1 VILNT
6 ESHSQQHLLAG
17 TAVLGLLVALGW
29 QFGGYLPVFVA
40 WVESVGV
47 WGPIVFVLAYATATV
62 AFIPGSV
69 LSLAAGA
76 IFGLVKGT
84 AFVLMGATIG
94 SAGAFL
100 VSRYLARALIEQHL
114 AGHARIAAI
123 DQAIGGGGF
132 KIVLLLRLS
141 PVFPYNLLN
150 YALGLTKVRFTD
162 YVLASIGML
171 PGSLLYT
178 YYGTLAG
185 NVATLAAGAPTGR
198 GAGYYAVLGLGLA
211 ATILVTTLVTRTA
224 RRILR
229 QSTGEKGADL

>member
-1 VILNT
+1 MILNT

-29 QFGGYLPVFVA
+29 QFGGYLPAFVA

-94 SAGAFL
+94 S
-100 VSRYLARALIEQHL
+100 
-114 AGHARIAAI
+114 
-123 DQAIGGGGF
+123 
-132 KIVLLLRLS
+132 
-141 PVFPYNLLN
+141 P
-150 YALGLTKVRFTD
+150 GL
-162 YVLASIGML
+162 
-171 PGSLLYT
+171 
-178 YYGTLAG
+178 
-185 NVATLAAGAPTGR
+185 
-198 GAGYYAVLGLGLA
+198 
-211 ATILVTTLVTRTA
+211 
-224 RRILR
+224 
-229 QSTGEKGADL
+229 